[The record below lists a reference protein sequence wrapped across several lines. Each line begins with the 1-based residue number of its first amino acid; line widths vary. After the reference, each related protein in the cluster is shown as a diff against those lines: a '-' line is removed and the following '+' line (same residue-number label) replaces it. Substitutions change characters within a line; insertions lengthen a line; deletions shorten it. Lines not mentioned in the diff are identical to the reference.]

1 MGKKQKTAADFAED
15 EARTTPLGLFNTATA
30 FREAAEGLESLS
42 LKSVMRHMPVRFLY
56 FHAIELYLKS
66 FLRTQSY
73 TVTEVRGF
81 GHDFRKLAKLALKSG
96 FEFSATDIEVIMA
109 LGDSDAVIEARYLRT
124 GAKIGSLPIETIR
137 GTCKRLHEAIGKQ
150 LSEKGVLV
158 RR

>member
-1 MGKKQKTAADFAED
+1 M
-15 EARTTPLGLFNTATA
+15 LII
-30 FREAAEGLESLS
+30 SLS
-42 LKSVMRHMPVRFLY
+42 KANVVDDLLKNFFEGPVQLSVRLER
-56 FHAIELYLKS
+56 YLKS
-66 FLRTQSY
+66 FLRAQSY

-109 LGDSDAVIEARYLRT
+109 LGDSDAVIEARYIRI
-124 GAKIGSLPIETIR
+124 GAKIGSLSIETIR